1 MIGLLGSILATMII
15 LMGGVYFVIWT
26 EEHVEGAVLQMTVIV
41 VYGICFIAAVTQL
54 IIDVFRII

>member
-15 LMGGVYFVIWT
+15 LIGGVYFVIWT

>member
-15 LMGGVYFVIWT
+15 LIGGVYFVIWT

-41 VYGICFIAAVTQL
+41 VSGTCFLAAVTQL

>member
-1 MIGLLGSILATMII
+1 MVGLLGSILATMII

>member
-15 LMGGVYFVIWT
+15 LMGGAYFVIWT
-26 EEHVEGAVLQMTVIV
+26 EEHVEGAVLQMMVIV
-41 VYGICFIAAVTQL
+41 VYGICFIAAVTQF